1 MATTTTGPTTQAT
14 RTTRALTWGL
24 FAAWLVHDLEE
35 VATMRADT
43 RRVLAGVPAAVPL
56 PGGWREG
63 GLPQRHVEVAVAL
76 MGGVVAA
83 AAVHGHRTGG
93 RSGPYQSALLAFG
106 LHGFGHVALS
116 LAARRYT
123 TGVVTSPTVVI
134 PFWLWARHRLR
145 EAGVTSTASPGAVAA
160 TVPLLWTTHA
170 LAYLLTRRSRGRR
183 GDLSVPSG
191 RV

>member
-1 MATTTTGPTTQAT
+1 MATTVTGPAP
-14 RTTRALTWGL
+14 RATRALTWGL

-35 VATMRADT
+35 VATMRADS
-43 RRVLAGVPAAVPL
+43 RRVLARVPAAVPL
-56 PGGWREG
+56 PDGWREG
-63 GLPQRHVEVAVAL
+63 GLPQRHVNVAVAL
-76 MGGVVAA
+76 MGTVVAA
-83 AAVHGHRTGG
+83 ASVHGHRTGG

-106 LHGFGHVALS
+106 VHGFGHVALS

-145 EAGVTSTASPGAVAA
+145 AEGVPATASPRAVAA

-170 LAYLLTRRSRGRR
+170 LAYLLTRRARGRR